1 MMFRKYIS
9 ANLKE
14 QSEQNKTTQRVPPS
28 LLHSHTQEM
37 QKEGKPKQTKN
48 KKILPKNHRLKKME
62 EEMNEPMK

>member
-1 MMFRKYIS
+1 MAKRRHDV
-9 ANLKE
+9 
-14 QSEQNKTTQRVPPS
+14 QRVPPS